1 MVRIMVVMNIIIVI
15 RIITVVPHITIL
27 VVFVIL
33 EMMMMMMMT
42 VPHHHHCC
50 CCLVCGVCTTN
61 VFVILRL
68 GRRRRCCCCCGS
80 RMGRVIGI
88 IRETITTT
96 TPDHHHHQSVNETKW
111 MNDGCVMQ
119 WLLPTTTPTTPMT
132 TLFFTPNT
140 LNIRYIYEM
149 SNDVDEYHGW
159 IKVPVYRY
167 SNSSGGN
174 NNIEEVY
181 LCHSNNIPLPAWH
194 FQHATRWCVR
204 FL

>member
-1 MVRIMVVMNIIIVI
+1 MNIIVI
-15 RIITVVPHITIL
+15 RIITVVPHISIL

-33 EMMMMMMMT
+33 EMMMMMMIMT

-50 CCLVCGVCTTN
+50 CLVCGICTTN
-61 VFVILRL
+61 VFIIIRL
-68 GRRRRCCCCCGS
+68 GRRRRCCCCGS